1 MEAAKKEGRPYNA
14 TDKPYSP
21 RKKEEESLPDSQ
33 SGGSVANEAEG
44 GQDVAIGAGEAE
56 EESSREGARTLVP
69 WDTETYPAL
78 NLEEGCLISEHLAR
92 ELGEAGA
99 LANTWLSGCGLPREL
114 LDGQNGR
121 IENFC
126 AETMRDTAAKLATGH
141 YVDYVDTQNQEKSLR
156 RAIDAAAHLR
166 LKIASC
172 INLASG
178 SQAACLYAH
187 KEHIAVLTSGLRIL
201 ADGIARDRGL
211 FVTVGRTDLLKVL
224 VEEVRQEHCDEHA

>member
-99 LANTWLSGCGLPREL
+99 LANTWLSGCGQP
-114 LDGQNGR
+114 
-121 IENFC
+121 
-126 AETMRDTAAKLATGH
+126 
-141 YVDYVDTQNQEKSLR
+141 
-156 RAIDAAAHLR
+156 
-166 LKIASC
+166 
-172 INLASG
+172 
-178 SQAACLYAH
+178 
-187 KEHIAVLTSGLRIL
+187 
-201 ADGIARDRGL
+201 
-211 FVTVGRTDLLKVL
+211 
-224 VEEVRQEHCDEHA
+224 